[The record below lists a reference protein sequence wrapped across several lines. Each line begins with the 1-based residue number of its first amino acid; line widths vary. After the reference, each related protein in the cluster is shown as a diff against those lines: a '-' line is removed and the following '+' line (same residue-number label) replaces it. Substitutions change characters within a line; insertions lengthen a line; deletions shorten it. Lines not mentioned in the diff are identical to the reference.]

1 VRSVQLVARPN
12 HTQNVISPFRAFTI
26 SFVAC
31 NLLHDQT
38 THGTLFNLS
47 CIHDFFRSMQ
57 LVARPNHAQ
66 NVISP
71 FRAFT
76 ISCVACN
83 LLHEQTTH
91 GALFNLSGIHDFVR
105 SVYLDTRPNHAQ
117 SLIYPFRTFMISCNK
132 LHATIDM
139 VQDNLST
146 KEHINRT
153 FYVRITLS
161 LIYRNSKNVY
171 A

>member
-1 VRSVQLVARPN
+1 M
-12 HTQNVISPFRAFTI
+12 ISC
-26 SFVAC
+26 VAC
-31 NLLHDQT
+31 NLLHDQI
-38 THGTLFNLS
+38 THGTLFHPFS
-47 CIHDFFRSMQ
+47 GIHDFFRSVQ

-76 ISCVACN
+76 ISC
-83 LLHEQTTH
+83 
-91 GALFNLSGIHDFVR
+91 
-105 SVYLDTRPNHAQ
+105 
-117 SLIYPFRTFMISCNK
+117 NK

-146 KEHINRT
+146 KEYINRT